1 MNNTKLVIPSCNDF
15 MSIYGFDCEM
25 DDVIQILKFEHGDEK
40 VNLNK
45 ATLRAEK
52 MSKNTKSKI
61 RDIRKY
67 NAKTEVKLVY
77 FK

>member
-1 MNNTKLVIPSCNDF
+1 
-15 MSIYGFDCEM
+15 
-25 DDVIQILKFEHGDEK
+25 
-40 VNLNK
+40 
-45 ATLRAEK
+45 

-61 RDIRKY
+61 LDIRKY

>member
-1 MNNTKLVIPSCNDF
+1 
-15 MSIYGFDCEM
+15 
-25 DDVIQILKFEHGDEK
+25 
-40 VNLNK
+40 
-45 ATLRAEK
+45 

-67 NAKTEVKLVY
+67 NAKMEVKLVY

>member
-1 MNNTKLVIPSCNDF
+1 M
-15 MSIYGFDCEM
+15 
-25 DDVIQILKFEHGDEK
+25 
-40 VNLNK
+40 
-45 ATLRAEK
+45 A
-52 MSKNTKSKI
+52 KNTKSKI

>member
-1 MNNTKLVIPSCNDF
+1 
-15 MSIYGFDCEM
+15 
-25 DDVIQILKFEHGDEK
+25 
-40 VNLNK
+40 
-45 ATLRAEK
+45 

-67 NAKTEVKLVY
+67 NAKTDVKLVY